1 MQRLLPSCPSNAAV
15 FNYFRSMKRAKENKE
30 FMIVSVCN
38 IGQYSK
44 QMNQVANPSVAVL
57 RLERRD
63 GWR

>member
-1 MQRLLPSCPSNAAV
+1 
-15 FNYFRSMKRAKENKE
+15 MKRAKENKE